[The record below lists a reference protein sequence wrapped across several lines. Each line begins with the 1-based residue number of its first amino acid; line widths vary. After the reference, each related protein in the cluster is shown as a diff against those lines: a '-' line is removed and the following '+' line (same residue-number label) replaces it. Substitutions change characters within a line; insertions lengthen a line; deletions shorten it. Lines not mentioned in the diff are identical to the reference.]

1 MKRKTTFILTAL
13 LVAPV
18 LESRAAVVLTTLHS
32 FHVTTNGAAPQ
43 AALVLGGDGYFYGT
57 TAAGGTNGGYGTVF
71 KISTNGALTS
81 LHSFS
86 GGTDGSQPEGLVQGS
101 DGNFYGATAPF
112 FYVNGTVFKISANGA
127 LTTLHFFTGG
137 SDGGHPNGGLVEGA
151 DGYFYGTT
159 AGGGSNA
166 GNNGTVF
173 KISATGAL
181 TTLYSFTGT
190 NDGRGPNGGLVEGT
204 DGYFY
209 GTTGGGGTNGGN
221 GTVFKISA
229 NGALTSLH
237 SFTGG
242 SDAATHQAA
251 LVLGGDGYFYGTTA
265 GGGTNGGNGTVFKI
279 STNGALTSLH
289 SFSGGTDGSQPEG
302 LVQGSDGNFYG
313 TTDSGGTSYGWGTVF
328 KISATGALTTLY
340 SFTGTNDGGGP
351 VAGLAQGSDSY
362 FYGTTEGGGT
372 NGGNGTVFKISAKG
386 ALTTL
391 YSFPAPNN
399 DGANPSAGLAQG
411 ADGNF
416 YGTAG
421 STVFKMTAAGRLTSL
436 YFFTGDNDGGGSKA
450 GLVQGSDGNFYGET
464 SSTIFT
470 ITTNGALTT
479 LYSFPADT
487 NVGYATAGLAL
498 GSDGNFYGTT
508 AIFDP
513 WDAFYASGTVFK
525 ISPNG
530 SLTTLHSFTGGN
542 DGAVP
547 RAEPTQG
554 NDGNLYGTAF
564 FGGPY
569 TNQDNLNLGAGTV
582 FKISP
587 NGSLTTL
594 YSFTGGNDGANPRA
608 ALVLGSDGHFYGT
621 TIEGGAYGGGTV
633 FEITTSGVLTTLY
646 AFGSV
651 TDTNGNPLDGSAPNT
666 LVQGNDGFFYG
677 TTDSESAY
685 SAIPYQHELSG
696 TVFKISTNGSLT
708 TLYSFTGFTGGNDG
722 ATPVALM
729 QGSDGS
735 FYGTTLWGGQG
746 GAGTVFR
753 LTIVPEFQALTLMT
767 NHTLGLTW
775 STEAGGTYQLQ
786 YKTDLHSNNWI
797 NLGSATTA
805 TGTSLNTTGSVTND
819 QQRCYRL
826 VLSP

>member
-71 KISTNGALTS
+71 KIGTNGALTS

-204 DGYFY
+204 
-209 GTTGGGGTNGGN
+209 
-221 GTVFKISA
+221 
-229 NGALTSLH
+229 
-237 SFTGG
+237 
-242 SDAATHQAA
+242 
-251 LVLGGDGYFYGTTA
+251 DGYFYGTTA

-436 YFFTGDNDGGGSKA
+436 YFFTGC
-450 GLVQGSDGNFYGET
+450 L
-464 SSTIFT
+464 
-470 ITTNGALTT
+470 
-479 LYSFPADT
+479 
-487 NVGYATAGLAL
+487 
-498 GSDGNFYGTT
+498 
-508 AIFDP
+508 
-513 WDAFYASGTVFK
+513 
-525 ISPNG
+525 
-530 SLTTLHSFTGGN
+530 
-542 DGAVP
+542 
-547 RAEPTQG
+547 
-554 NDGNLYGTAF
+554 
-564 FGGPY
+564 
-569 TNQDNLNLGAGTV
+569 
-582 FKISP
+582 
-587 NGSLTTL
+587 
-594 YSFTGGNDGANPRA
+594 
-608 ALVLGSDGHFYGT
+608 
-621 TIEGGAYGGGTV
+621 
-633 FEITTSGVLTTLY
+633 
-646 AFGSV
+646 
-651 TDTNGNPLDGSAPNT
+651 
-666 LVQGNDGFFYG
+666 
-677 TTDSESAY
+677 
-685 SAIPYQHELSG
+685 
-696 TVFKISTNGSLT
+696 
-708 TLYSFTGFTGGNDG
+708 
-722 ATPVALM
+722 
-729 QGSDGS
+729 
-735 FYGTTLWGGQG
+735 
-746 GAGTVFR
+746 
-753 LTIVPEFQALTLMT
+753 
-767 NHTLGLTW
+767 
-775 STEAGGTYQLQ
+775 
-786 YKTDLHSNNWI
+786 
-797 NLGSATTA
+797 
-805 TGTSLNTTGSVTND
+805 
-819 QQRCYRL
+819 
-826 VLSP
+826 